1 MTYPSDDRNN
11 RDNKPVF
18 MNVLPERLNSL
29 SVSELADELELAL
42 DYMTEETYDPEV
54 VSAYLDAMDAKAPVP
69 EHPDADTAYADLCKR
84 LDSAAASQRQE
95 PEPIR
100 PRRILRHGIRVGL
113 AAAVMIFCLF
123 SGMIVVQ
130 ASGVDIFGT
139 IARWTE
145 SIFTFS
151 NPSSQGN
158 DNYPS
163 YSENIPE
170 EYKELQ
176 AVFHERGL
184 SLYVPAIPKDFVVDE
199 SMFFVQPDDGEIRF
213 NILYAKETD
222 YVTYTVIESSN
233 SVNVFH
239 EKDTN
244 EVEAFDDNGVLYYAF
259 QNNGDAIIAWRI
271 GEFEYTLSSNLPSD
285 FLKDIIQSD
294 N

>member
-42 DYMTEETYDPEV
+42 DYMTEETYDPEI

-69 EHPDADTAYADLCKR
+69 EHPDAETAYADLCKR
-84 LDSAAASQRQE
+84 LDSAVASQQRE
-95 PEPIR
+95 PEPMR
-100 PRRILRHGIRVGL
+100 PRRILRHGIRAGL
-113 AAAVMIFCLF
+113 VAAVMVFCLF

-130 ASGVDIFGT
+130 ASGVDIFGA

-145 SIFTFS
+145 SVFTFKNS
-151 NPSSQGN
+151 DLREN

-163 YSENIPE
+163 YSENIPD

-176 AVFHERGL
+176 TVLQERKL
-184 SLYVPAIPKDFVVDE
+184 PLYVPAIPEEFVIDE
-199 SMFFVQPDDGEIRF
+199 STLHIRPNDGAIRF
-213 NILYAKETD
+213 NSLYMNGD
-222 YVTYTVIESSN
+222 NYITYAVIEKTDDMN
-233 SVNVFH
+233 PYY
-239 EKDTN
+239 EKDEN
-244 EVEAFDDNGVLYYAF
+244 VVESFTYGNVLYYVF
-259 QNNGDAIIAWRI
+259 QNNGDVVIAWSI
-271 GEFEYTLSSNLPSD
+271 DTFEYSLTTNLSSN
-285 FLKDIIQSD
+285 FLKEIIQPY